1 MNILTRIIMPFFLL
15 LFTHVSF
22 AAAAAAAAEEKE
34 KVISSLTTEPVGVG
48 NYVQMFFGLFIVV
61 ALIFGMAW
69 FMRRMGS
76 MNGSA
81 TGNLK
86 VLGGVSVGQRERIV
100 LVQAGDTQLLVGVA
114 PGEIRTLHVMEE
126 PIVAAINS
134 NQKNQNGFAEKLHD
148 AIKKRGKG

>member
-1 MNILTRIIMPFFLL
+1 MNILTRIMMPFFLL
-15 LFTHVSF
+15 LFSQLSF
-22 AAAAAAAAEEKE
+22 AAAEE

-69 FMRRMGS
+69 FMRRMGNI
-76 MNGSA
+76 NGAA

-100 LVQAGDTQLLVGVA
+100 LVQAGDIQLLVGVA
-114 PGEIRTLHVMEE
+114 PGEIRTLHVMDE
-126 PIVAAINS
+126 PIVSSTNS
-134 NQKNQNGFAEKLHD
+134 NQNIPNSFANKLHD